1 MTVSKKVRD
10 YRDGDNVE
18 GYFLVKDAQEKLG
31 KNNTRYM
38 DFVLSDD
45 TGDINGKLWS
55 CREGMENEFSKA
67 SVVKIRGVVKSWNGQ
82 LQVNIEKI
90 RQANEGDG
98 VVISSFVA
106 SAPESSTDMFQLVQN
121 YANKIENLQ
130 IRQLVLEIIKRKET
144 RLRYYPAAKSN
155 HHAVR
160 GGLLYHITTMLRMG
174 ERVMEIYDLDKD
186 LLYAGII
193 LHDIEKTDELDSN
206 EFGITADYTEE
217 GKLLG
222 HIIMGIKLV
231 ERVGAEL
238 RTDPDILY
246 MLQHMIYCH
255 HYEPEYGSPLKPMF
269 KEAEVLHY
277 LDVMDARMYD
287 FNQAEN
293 SIVTGN
299 FSEKVW
305 SLHSRQIYKPS
316 LK

>member
-1 MTVSKKVRD
+1 MSKKVRD

-55 CREGMENEFSKA
+55 CREGMENEFQKA